1 METLSA
7 LVNTK
12 SSEELLSLLS
22 EELVMR
28 GYVKEGYREALLER
42 EKNYPTGLAFNG
54 SFSIAIPHTNID
66 FTKKEVMVVAKTI
79 NYSIPFQRMD
89 NPAEE
94 VKVETVFLFAIKESK
109 RYIQFLSDFLEALKN
124 ESCQNAIKELSP
136 KKIVES
142 LDGALPH
149 YEFSYKGFLL

>member
-7 LVNTK
+7 LVDTK

-22 EELVMR
+22 EELVKR

-42 EKNYPTGLAFNG
+42 ERNYPTGLVFNG
-54 SFSIAIPHTNID
+54 SFSVAIPHTNID
-66 FTKKEVMVVAKTI
+66 FTKKEVMVVAKTR
-79 NYSIPFQRMD
+79 NHPIPFRRMD

-94 VKVETVFLFAIKESK
+94 VSVETVFLFAIQESK
-109 RYIQFLSDFLEALKN
+109 RYIQFLSDFLEALKDEN
-124 ESCQNAIKELSP
+124 CQKVIKGLSP
-136 KKIVES
+136 KKIVQS
-142 LDGALPH
+142 LDKALPH